1 MRPLFAFRSMLAS
14 GFFLVSSL
22 APYFAQAADC
32 PVPYS
37 EFEENIPHIDMAE
50 CPSNKPDSELGFC
63 RLVMDGAEAYVYAFH
78 YTDDEPCLIG
88 IKRAK
93 KPDYLMKK

>member
-1 MRPLFAFRSMLAS
+1 MRILIAFLLFVTPAM
-14 GFFLVSSL
+14 
-22 APYFAQAADC
+22 AADC

-50 CPSNKPDSELGFC
+50 CPKNKPDSELGFC
-63 RLVMDGAEAYVYAFH
+63 RLVLDGDDAYVYAFL
-78 YTDDEPCLIG
+78 YTDDEPCLAD

-93 KPDYLMKK
+93 KSDAFLQK